1 MSHKRLVA
9 ASEEKPLHRVRKTKA
24 ELDHLNHNNEI
35 LKQDLARESRETK
48 ATHKLTAGRD
58 MSRLQNDADNYA
70 KRIEMERQKIEDLD
84 NHIAMTHAKI
94 LAQRKKM
101 GGADASQENNEL
113 IGRQVRMLEN
123 RLDKTLVKF
132 NEALASNKQLRGRI
146 DSMRQE
152 RVVFDGIYKKL
163 ERELHEKKKEM
174 SAIIEDSNNAYQ
186 ERDKAQGELKVLKD
200 RAETDKAEFERDW
213 KELGQLIEQDR
224 KAREHIRAQIE
235 KNSVSPVNETGRF
248 SNTGSPVMMGDEVES
263 LDAKN
268 MMPGG
273 FFPSSANTKE
283 APLPQEK
290 VELYEEAFN
299 KIADATGITDVDE
312 VVSTFLEAED
322 KNFSLFNYVNE
333 LNSEIERLELAISDT
348 KVEIEKYKGQGV
360 STDTQRKQI
369 LRNLDERLQTTR
381 HKAEEY
387 QTRYGNGMKTINQL
401 KTGIHSIFS
410 RLGCAGSNL
419 EEMLGNQGVTE
430 SNMMQYLGIIEQKTS
445 EILQLYATS
454 QQNGEGGVDTQA
466 KVVTSY
472 NYGEPKMATRSEK
485 HLTIEFKAGSLPST
499 NEYLSDEESDEEN
512 DERPLTRDEF
522 ERKTMR
528 GYRKGDKAKNK
539 K

>member
-9 ASEEKPLHRVRKTKA
+9 ASEEKPLHRVRKTKEA
-24 ELDHLNHNNEI
+24 LDGLKHNNEL
-35 LKQDLARESRETK
+35 LKQDLARESRETR
-48 ATHKLTAGRD
+48 ATSKLTAGRD

-70 KRIEMERQKIEDLD
+70 RRIEIERQKIEDLD
-84 NHIAMTHAKI
+84 NHIATTHAKI

-101 GGADASQENNEL
+101 GGADASLENNEL
-113 IGRQVRMLEN
+113 IAKQVRMLEN

-132 NEALASNKQLRGRI
+132 NEALAANKQLRGKI

-174 SAIIEDSNNAYQ
+174 STIIEDSNNAYQ
-186 ERDKAQGELKVLKD
+186 ERDKAQGELKVLKE

-248 SNTGSPVMMGDEVES
+248 SNTGSPVMMGDEVEN

-273 FFPSSANTKE
+273 FFPSSANTAE

-369 LRNLDERLQTTR
+369 LRNLDERLQSTR

-387 QTRYGNGMKTINQL
+387 QTRYDNGMKTINQL

-454 QQNGEGGVDTQA
+454 QQAGEGEVQA
-466 KVVTSY
+466 KVNPGY

-512 DERPLTRDEF
+512 DERPLTRDEL

>member
-1 MSHKRLVA
+1 MSHKRIVA
-9 ASEEKPLHRVRKTKA
+9 ASEEKPLNRVRKTKDA
-24 ELDHLNHNNEI
+24 LDNLKHNNE
-35 LKQDLARESRETK
+35 LLRQDLARETRETK
-48 ATHKLTAGRD
+48 ATKALTAGRD
-58 MSRLQNDADNYA
+58 MSRLQNEADAYA
-70 KRIEMERQKIEDLD
+70 KRIEMERNKIEDLD
-84 NHIAMTHAKI
+84 NHIAETHAKI

-101 GGADASQENNEL
+101 GGADASHENNEL
-113 IGRQVRMLEN
+113 IAKQVRMLEN
-123 RLDKTLVKF
+123 RLDKSLVRF
-132 NEALASNKQLRGRI
+132 NESLAANKQLRAKI

-152 RVVFDGIYKKL
+152 RVVFDGIYKRL

-186 ERDKAQGELKVLKD
+186 ERDKAQGELKVLKE
-200 RAETDKAEFERDW
+200 RAENDKAEFERDW

-224 KAREHIRAQIE
+224 KAREAIRAQIE
-235 KNSVSPVNETGRF
+235 KTSVSPVNEGGRF
-248 SNTGSPVMMGDEVES
+248 SNTGSPVMMGDESEI
-263 LDAKN
+263 LDGKN
-268 MMPGG
+268 MMQGNWLPA
-273 FFPSSANTKE
+273 SSAAKD

-290 VELYEEAFN
+290 VVLYEEAFN
-299 KIADATGITDVDE
+299 KISDATGITDVEE

-360 STDTQRKQI
+360 SSDTQRKQI
-369 LRNLDERLQTTR
+369 LRNLDDRLHSTKT
-381 HKAEEY
+381 KAAEY
-387 QTRYGNGMKTINQL
+387 QTRYDNGMKTINQL

-410 RLGCAGSNL
+410 RLGCAGSNI

-454 QQNGEGGVDTQA
+454 QSNDGDPSGVLRA
-466 KVVTSY
+466 S
-472 NYGEPKMATRSEK
+472 EPKTATRADK
-485 HLTIEFKAGSLPST
+485 HATIEFKQGTLPST
-499 NEYLSDEESDEEN
+499 HEFLSDEESDEEN
-512 DERPLTRDEF
+512 DERPLTRDEL

-528 GYRKGDKAKNK
+528 GYRKSDKSKNK

>member
-512 DERPLTRDEF
+512 DERPLTRDEL